1 MAFDLQIFQDPA
13 FQESFVDWLIQSHW
27 PSWFA
32 RFHRLWEYYQN
43 RSIGPVSFTGPDGRC
58 AESARPY
65 IQAQEMGLPPRITGR
80 LYDSFGGIAAGKVV
94 HDIRRKEIVIENDI
108 AWRISAMVDFLFGK
122 GVSFVS
128 RAPHPPRR
136 RDIQTLLDAVFE
148 ANGGPAFFQDLAVLG
163 AVYGF
168 VDCLVRPSTRLNAL
182 LTAPTPGP
190 SVQTP
195 DAPSLS
201 LPHILTCASEIALD
215 LVEAPRALP
224 VLEEDDCRIIR
235 YYIQHFLQERN
246 QTEQAGPVLER
257 FFRRRSMSTGR
268 RKTAVT
274 EIWGP
279 HSFQRYED
287 FQCVAEGP
295 NPLGYVPVVHIQ
307 NLSQPYAYE
316 GLSDVEQ
323 LIGLQ
328 DELNTRLSDRANRL
342 TLQAFRMYLARGI
355 EGVGEKPVSPGQMWC
370 TDNEHASIQEFGGDD
385 NCPSENLHIL
395 DIRDAMD
402 KISGVTP
409 VVAGVLKNKIGHL
422 TSGVALKMTFMGMLT
437 RNSRKQYTYGR
448 GLQKIAGMI
457 LDIFDRTGLFPT
469 TPQERQIEVRF
480 PNPLPE
486 EPGERLREAQLK
498 KELGVSTEDIL
509 QELGYD
515 LPGSR
520 SSSEQQ

>member
-1 MAFDLQIFQDPA
+1 MAFDLTIFQDSALKEP
-13 FQESFVDWLIQSHW
+13 FLDWLIQSHW
-27 PSWFA
+27 PTWFA

-43 RSIGPVSFTGPDGRC
+43 RLIGPVSFEDADGRC

-80 LYDSFGGIAAGKVV
+80 LYDSPDGINAGKVV
-94 HDIRRKEIVIENDI
+94 RDIRRKEVVVENDI

-122 GVSFVS
+122 GVFFVS
-128 RAPHPPRR
+128 RAPNASRR
-136 RDIQTLLDAVFE
+136 RAIQTLLEAVFE

-168 VDCLVRPSTRLNAL
+168 VDCIIRPGARLNAHL
-182 LTAPTPGP
+182 QAATPGR

-195 DAPSLS
+195 DASVS
-201 LPHILTCASEIALD
+201 LPRIRTFASEIALD

-224 VLEEDDCRIIR
+224 VLEEDDCRTIR

-246 QTEQAGPVLER
+246 EPEQPPALLER
-257 FFRRRSMSTGR
+257 FFRRRSVPAGR

-274 EIWGP
+274 EIIGP
-279 HSFQRYED
+279 RCFQRYED
-287 FQCVAEGP
+287 FQCVAEGL
-295 NPLGYVPVVHIQ
+295 NPLGYIPVVHIQ

-316 GLSDVEQ
+316 GISDVEQ

-342 TLQAFRMYLARGI
+342 TMQAFRMYLAKGI
-355 EGVGEKPVSPGQMWC
+355 EGVGEKPVSPGRMWC
-370 TDNEHASIQEFGGDD
+370 TDNENASIQEFGGDD

-437 RNSRKQYTYGR
+437 RNSRKQYTYGQ
-448 GLQKIAGMI
+448 GLRRMAEII
-457 LDIFDRTGLFPT
+457 LDIFNRAGVFPT
-469 TPQERQIEVRF
+469 SPEERQLDIRF

-486 EPGERLREAQLK
+486 EPAEQLKEAQLK
-498 KELGVSTEDIL
+498 KDLGVPAADIL
-509 QELGYD
+509 KELGYEPAD
-515 LPGSR
+515 FEPTA
-520 SSSEQQ
+520 E